1 MNDMYQISLNRILV
15 KDNGMTE
22 FMTGYNLFS
31 ASLVYP
37 REGIQ
42 SIETVK
48 QFLLKPNE
56 VYSLKRVNFAEK
68 LLFKESIQ
76 GDSAIRIQLSAIEKP
91 DKIIGIIKG
100 LMRTGV
106 MTGLSLV
113 TGGVGISIITA
124 VTKGLTQ
131 SIFDMAEASD
141 KISILG
147 SIDFPINSD
156 LQEGELI
163 LNLNTPE
170 TIKLIER
177 KYENGQ
183 DLLVTKTIMKGYG
196 IAQVVLDVKKIKT
209 TQTSNSQQTKQ
220 LQYV

>member
-1 MNDMYQISLNRILV
+1 MNDIYQISLNRILV

-22 FMTGYNLFS
+22 FITGHNLLS

-48 QFLLKPNE
+48 KLSLKSNE
-56 VYSLKRVNFAEK
+56 VYSLKRVNFTEK

-76 GDSAIRIQLSAIEKP
+76 GDSAIRIQLTAIEKS
-91 DKIIGIIKG
+91 DKIVGIIKG
-100 LMRTGV
+100 LVRTGM

-131 SIFDMAEASD
+131 SIFDMAHTSD

-147 SIDFPINSD
+147 SINFPINND
-156 LQEGELI
+156 LPEGELI
-163 LNLNTPE
+163 LNLTTPE

-177 KYENGQ
+177 KYKNGQ
-183 DLLVTKTIMKGYG
+183 DLLITKTIMKGYG
-196 IAQVVLDVKKIKT
+196 IAQIVLDVKRIPS
-209 TQTSNSQQTKQ
+209 TQTSISQQSKQ